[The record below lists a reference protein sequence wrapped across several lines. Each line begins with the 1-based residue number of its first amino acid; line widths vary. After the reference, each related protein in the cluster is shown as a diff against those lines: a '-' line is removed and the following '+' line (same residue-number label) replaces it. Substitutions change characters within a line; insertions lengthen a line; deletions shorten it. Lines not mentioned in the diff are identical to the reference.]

1 MDNLFDE
8 FNPGEAHS
16 GTGKRLAQME
26 ELQNVVKEMERNKRA
41 VILGSERLA
50 VINKKVGERFKLTG
64 INYQGIDLEFEIVGA
79 FPNGRYNQIGVMNRD
94 YLNDAIDAYPKTH
107 GGSKHPLANRS
118 LNTVWLQVPNLNS
131 FSKISEQI
139 DASGRFMDP
148 AVKCET
154 LSSGINTW
162 IEGFQDLF
170 WAMRWLLAPSI
181 LATMVMVIAN
191 AISIS
196 VRERRAE
203 IAVLKVLGFRPVQIM
218 MLVLGEAL
226 LIGAV
231 SGALSAA
238 LTYLVVNNAPHS
250 QAFQVWVPED
260 AFWWGPLVGAL
271 TALAGSALPAWSAC
285 KVRVS
290 EVFARTA

>member
-1 MDNLFDE
+1 
-8 FNPGEAHS
+8 
-16 GTGKRLAQME
+16 
-26 ELQNVVKEMERNKRA
+26 
-41 VILGSERLA
+41 
-50 VINKKVGERFKLTG
+50 
-64 INYQGIDLEFEIVGA
+64 
-79 FPNGRYNQIGVMNRD
+79 
-94 YLNDAIDAYPKTH
+94 
-107 GGSKHPLANRS
+107 
-118 LNTVWLQVPNLNS
+118 
-131 FSKISEQI
+131 
-139 DASGRFMDP
+139 MDP

-238 LTYLVVNNAPHS
+238 STYLVVNNAPHS